1 MISSFLQSFIYSFC
15 ILLVLLSTS
24 GPPFLNSIGKFSFEN
39 CSLEDLSSRY
49 SCSILSVSKR
59 VFNGILSIG
68 PSGAVAQDWWQSGS
82 MLGQWASWYYTPLPG
97 QFFTHLSDD
106 SNYAWLPNEITV
118 TIAKLVLYILYFY

>member
-1 MISSFLQSFIYSFC
+1 MISSIIQSFIYSFC
-15 ILLVLLSTS
+15 ILLVLLSIS
-24 GPPFLNSIGKFSFEN
+24 GPPFLNTIGKISFEN
-39 CSLEDLSSRY
+39 NSLEDVSPGSSY
-49 SCSILSVSKR
+49 SILS
-59 VFNGILSIG
+59 VFNGILNIG

-118 TIAKLVLYILYFY
+118 TIAKLVLYL